1 MIAEPKVDALPRAL
15 AALRDD
21 LEVSLV
27 TRRGER
33 IAVLKDPVAH
43 RFYELLEDDYRA
55 ALLIDPALP
64 PGQAIALL
72 RQKGPASWRSADD
85 KSLALRL
92 QRLSGELRANGLARG
107 GTVKTT
113 KTAPTSVLGEWQQ
126 RLRGVVSILF
136 LRIPLGDPSYLLEKA
151 APLCRIF
158 FHPLFLSASAL
169 FVVLSAI
176 VFFAAGGPG
185 AFEPGWFASW
195 KALLFF
201 YFGLG
206 LLKVVHEGAH
216 AVAVRQYGGKVH
228 EAGTTLVA
236 GLPLFYVEASD
247 SYLFPKK
254 SQRIAV
260 AAAGIVAELIVAA
273 VLVWLWF
280 FMADGFARQ
289 LVLNLLLVASVST
302 VLFNGNPLM
311 RFDGYYIL
319 ADALDRPDLR
329 ERSGEFVSSRLG
341 DFLLG
346 TKSREVPRK
355 EAWLLGCYGVLS
367 QAWLIIVILGIWR
380 FLSVVAQP
388 HGLQSAV
395 NLLIGA
401 WVINSLVFPFF
412 QFCRGLFERAE
423 ASRGA
428 RRKRALAGLAV
439 ASLVVAGIFFVP
451 LPHWIARSCVL
462 EPADDSVL
470 RAGVDGF
477 VAEVLVT
484 EGETVKAG
492 QILSRLRSSALTAE
506 LQSAKLAVNQA
517 EASLRG
523 AVTASSLAEVG
534 KQRTALAAA
543 RSRLAETEKRAERL
557 VLTAAI
563 DGVVATR
570 DMDTKLGQFLK
581 AGDVFCV
588 VQPPMLDEFLV
599 PLGEKEARQVKSGAT
614 ARLRLRG
621 QPGKVFHGVVAGDP
635 LRLIAEQLPAGLREA
650 AGGDVAVSAN
660 AARQEMLLADTH
672 FAKVRITNPDDTLKI
687 GMTGRVRIA
696 CGNQTIAGRLAS
708 ALADFVRLDVRMQ

>member
-1 MIAEPKVDALPRAL
+1 MIAEPTVNAPPRAL

-21 LEVSLV
+21 VEATLV

-43 RFYELLEDDYRA
+43 RFYELPEDDYRA
-55 ALLIDPALP
+55 ALLIDASLP
-64 PGQAIALL
+64 PGQVIAVL
-72 RQKGPASWRSADD
+72 REKGPVSWRSADD

-107 GTVKTT
+107 GAIKAG
-113 KTAPTSVLGEWQQ
+113 KTAPASVFGEWQQ
-126 RLRGVVSILF
+126 RLRGVVSVLF
-136 LRIPLGDPSYLLEKA
+136 LRIPLGDPSAFLEKA
-151 APLCRIF
+151 APLCRVF
-158 FHPLFLSASAL
+158 FHPLFLVVAAL
-169 FVVLSAI
+169 FIVFSAI
-176 VFFAAGGPG
+176 AFFAVGGVG

-195 KALLFF
+195 KALLLF
-201 YFGLG
+201 YLG
-206 LLKVVHEGAH
+206 LLLLKVIHEGAH
-216 AVAVRQYGGKVH
+216 AVAVRHYGGKVH
-228 EAGTTLVA
+228 EAGVTLVA

-260 AAAGIVAELIVAA
+260 AAAGIVAELVVAA

-329 ERSGEFVSSRLG
+329 ERSSEFVSSRLG

-346 TKSREVPRK
+346 AKSREVPRK
-355 EAWLLGCYGVLS
+355 EAWLLGGYGVLS

-388 HGLQSAV
+388 HGLQWAV

-401 WVINSLVFPFF
+401 WVLNSLVFPFF
-412 QFCRGLFERAE
+412 QFCRGLFKRAA
-423 ASRGA
+423 ASQGR

-439 ASLVVAGIFFVP
+439 ASLMVAGFFFVP

-477 VAEVLVT
+477 IAEVLVT

-492 QILSRLRSSALTAE
+492 QILGRLRSSALAAE
-506 LQSAKLAVNQA
+506 LESAKLAVDQA

-557 VLTAAI
+557 VLTVVV
-563 DGVVATR
+563 DGLVATR
-570 DMDTKLGQFLK
+570 DMETKLGQFLK

-599 PLGEKEARQVKSGAT
+599 PLGEKEARQVKSGAS

-621 QPGKVFHGVVAGDP
+621 QPGKVFHGVVAGGP
-635 LRLIAEQLPAGLREA
+635 LRLSAEQLPAGLREA
-650 AGGDVAVSAN
+650 AGGDVAVSVN
-660 AARQEMLLADTH
+660 AGRQEMLLADTH

-687 GMTGRVRIA
+687 GMTGRVRID
-696 CGNQTIAGRLAS
+696 CGDQTIAGRLAG